1 MPGWRIGRGLV
12 SVGGGLAFD
21 EMPFGLAFSATGKTG
36 FLGAVASPLV
46 LDAADG
52 QPEQFDHRVVVGEV
66 AAVLDDL
73 AQLTTQ
79 TW

>member
-1 MPGWRIGRGLV
+1 LDEGLFP
-12 SVGGGLAFD
+12 VGGGLAFD
-21 EMPFGLAFSATGKTG
+21 EMPLSFAFSATGKTG
-36 FLGAVASPLV
+36 FMSAVAGPLV

-73 AQLTTQ
+73 A
-79 TW
+79 